1 MFNFWNRKEH
11 VEEVIEAIR
20 ERGTVT
26 VPEQPRVEQPAY
38 QIGKTEGGKTTLRI
52 GGEWSGGM
60 LTMNDAGVL
69 KLIEMLE
76 AALSSESFEHDTPK
90 GHDGRGPG

>member
-1 MFNFWNRKEH
+1 MFNPFKKPL
-11 VEEVIEAIR
+11 VEELIDNIKEA
-20 ERGTVT
+20 GTVT

-38 QIGKTEGGKTTLRI
+38 QIGKTESGKTTLRI

-60 LTMNDAGVL
+60 LTMNDVGVL

-76 AALSSESFEHDTPK
+76 ATLDFETVATK